1 MISEPLPKQRINPVD
16 NSHTNCV
23 LIKERRRQPQQRFVM
38 KHTVAQ
44 VANLVQCHRD
54 VVPLPLRLRTT
65 RKHKA
70 EVFPEDSLELCVEER
85 TPEAKGQL
93 SQYLVRG
100 LRFMS
105 SNQLFL
111 CTAHFLVLPLK
122 GRITYP

>member
-70 EVFPEDSLELCVEER
+70 EVFPEDSLELRVEGGVSENGKNR
-85 TPEAKGQL
+85 TL
-93 SQYLVRG
+93 S
-100 LRFMS
+100 LRRD
-105 SNQLFL
+105 
-111 CTAHFLVLPLK
+111 C
-122 GRITYP
+122 